1 METVFQ
7 DKNESVVD
15 AIKRAK
21 GVSDETGR
29 LVKVVMLDEIELLI
43 GHTSEVYDIID
54 LYYARA
60 EIDYLKSLVEVYK
73 GMVIRRT

>member
-7 DKNESVVD
+7 DKNESAVD

-54 LYYARA
+54 LYYARV

-73 GMVIRRT
+73 EIAIKRT

>member
-43 GHTSEVYDIID
+43 GYTSDVCDIID

-73 GMVIRRT
+73 GMVARRT

>member
-7 DKNESVVD
+7 DKNELVED

-29 LVKVVMLDEIELLI
+29 LVKIVMLDGITLNI

-54 LYYARA
+54 LYNARS
-60 EIDYLKSLVEVYK
+60 EINYLKSLVEVYK
-73 GMVIRRT
+73 GIAIKRT